1 MSEKQN
7 PYESGPEIKGKAPT
21 LSEDRIPFQQKA
33 AYAVGML
40 VNNLQAAALPAMM
53 IVLNLGLGM
62 SPILVGIIGFIPRIF
77 DAVSDPLMGY
87 ISDNTRSRWGRR
99 RPYILFGALIAGLV
113 FAAMWQVPTG
123 WPINYE
129 VDSDHD
135 GVTDRLELVAQFDP
149 NDIND
154 PVINGGADAVD
165 ENGEPIANAAL
176 TATMAKLESMDLP
189 DKDDNGIPDY
199 DQDLSLIHI

>member
-1 MSEKQN
+1 MSEETN
-7 PYESGPEIKGKAPT
+7 PYEAGPVGSKGGSKSGETPSA
-21 LSEDRIPFQQKA
+21 DRIPFQQKA

-53 IVLNLGLGM
+53 IVLNLGVGL

-77 DAVSDPLMGY
+77 DAISDPLMGY

-113 FAAMWQVPTG
+113 FALMWQVPTG
-123 WPINYE
+123 WPVNYE
-129 VDSDHD
+129 IDSDLD
-135 GVTDRLELVAQFDP
+135 GVTDRIELVVGSDP

-154 PVINGGADAVD
+154 PLVNGGADAVD
-165 ENGEPIANAAL
+165 E
-176 TATMAKLESMDLP
+176 TAIQFRMPL
-189 DKDDNGIPDY
+189 
-199 DQDLSLIHI
+199 